1 MYGHGTMG
9 DKLLTVLFSEEVE
22 LQGDFTLATFLPF

>member
-9 DKLLTVLFSEEVE
+9 DKLLTVLSSEEVE
-22 LQGDFTLATFLPF
+22 LQGDFTLATFSPF